1 MAISANEVK
10 HVASLAKLEF
20 SDAKLQK
27 FTGQMDQIIN
37 MVQQLSEVD
46 TTDVPVTTTVTDAFN
61 VMREDIAVKGTDREL
76 LMENVPERKDGFIKV
91 PAIIDESEEGQPMDY
106 FTTDLTS
113 LHEKLVNK
121 DLSVEELTKERSV
134 DHGL

>member
-27 FTGQMDQIIN
+27 LIGQMDQIIN

-91 PAIIDESEEGQPMDY
+91 PAIIDESEEG
-106 FTTDLTS
+106 
-113 LHEKLVNK
+113 
-121 DLSVEELTKERSV
+121 
-134 DHGL
+134 